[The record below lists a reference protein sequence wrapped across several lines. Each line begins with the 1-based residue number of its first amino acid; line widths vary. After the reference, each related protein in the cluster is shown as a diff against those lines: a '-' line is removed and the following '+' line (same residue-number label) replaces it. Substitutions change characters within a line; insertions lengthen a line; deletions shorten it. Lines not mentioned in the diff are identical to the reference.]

1 MQTELQETRTQI
13 ALEAAMQELLRE
25 KPLEQIRVRELADRC
40 GIRRQSFYYHFNDV
54 YELLDWSISRE
65 REHLLRRQEE
75 FVTWQQVYLDLQQYM
90 AENRAYYQTILRI
103 RGRER
108 LRELLAPVFQ
118 NVMDGLDDYYRK
130 NIPEDMT
137 VQMEKEFSVWQ
148 ENKINLAQ
156 VLLEAWINGS
166 VDITPE
172 DVIREAEGVT
182 VSVFLRM
189 LLWTMLHRQKESSG

>member
-1 MQTELQETRTQI
+1 MQTELQETRTKI

-137 VQMEKEFSVWQ
+137 AQMEKKISLWR
-148 ENKINLAQ
+148 ENRTGLAWI
-156 VLLEAWINGS
+156 LIEAWINGN

-172 DVIREAEGVT
+172 VAIRAAEDVMGSMV
-182 VSVFLRM
+182 LKM
-189 LLWTMLHRQKESSG
+189 LVQTLLHRQKESSG

>member
-1 MQTELQETRTQI
+1 MQTELQETRTKI

-75 FVTWQQVYLDLQQYM
+75 FVTWQQVYLDLLRYIV
-90 AENRAYYQTILRI
+90 ENRAYYQTVLRV

-108 LRELLAPVFQ
+108 LWGMLEPAFQ
-118 NVMDGLDDYYRK
+118 NVMEGVGEYYRK

-189 LLWTMLHRQKESSG
+189 LLRTMLRRREESGG

>member
-1 MQTELQETRTQI
+1 MQTELHETRTKI

-75 FVTWQQVYLDLQQYM
+75 FVTWQQVYLDLLRYIV
-90 AENRAYYQTILRI
+90 ENRAYYQTVLRV

-108 LRELLAPVFQ
+108 LWGMLEPAFQ
-118 NVMDGLDDYYRK
+118 NVMEGVGEYYRK

-189 LLWTMLHRQKESSG
+189 LLRTMLHRQTDSSG

>member
-1 MQTELQETRTQI
+1 MQTELQETRTKI

-90 AENRAYYQTILRI
+90 AENRAYYQTVLRV

-108 LRELLAPVFQ
+108 LWGMLEPAFQ
-118 NVMDGLDDYYRK
+118 NVMEGVGEYYRK

-189 LLWTMLHRQKESSG
+189 LLRTMLHRQKESSG

>member
-1 MQTELQETRTQI
+1 MQTELQETRTKI

-137 VQMEKEFSVWQ
+137 AQMEKEISLWR
-148 ENKINLAQ
+148 ENRTGLAWI
-156 VLLEAWINGS
+156 LIEAWINGN

-172 DVIREAEGVT
+172 VAIRAAEDVMGSMV
-182 VSVFLRM
+182 LKM
-189 LLWTMLHRQKESSG
+189 LVQTLLHRQKESSG

>member
-1 MQTELQETRTQI
+1 MQTELQETRTKI

-137 VQMEKEFSVWQ
+137 AQMEKEISLWR
-148 ENKINLAQ
+148 ENRTGL
-156 VLLEAWINGS
+156 AWILIGN
-166 VDITPE
+166 
-172 DVIREAEGVT
+172 
-182 VSVFLRM
+182 L
-189 LLWTMLHRQKESSG
+189 

>member
-1 MQTELQETRTQI
+1 MQTELQETRTKI

-75 FVTWQQVYLDLQQYM
+75 FVTWQQVYLDLLRYIV
-90 AENRAYYQTILRI
+90 ENRAYYQTVLRV

-108 LRELLAPVFQ
+108 LWGMLEPAFQ
-118 NVMDGLDDYYRK
+118 NVMEGVGEYYRK

-137 VQMEKEFSVWQ
+137 AQMEKEVSLWR
-148 ENKINLAQ
+148 ENRTGLAWI
-156 VLLEAWINGS
+156 LIEAWINGN

-189 LLWTMLHRQKESSG
+189 LLRTMLRRREESGG

>member
-1 MQTELQETRTQI
+1 MQTELQETRTKI

-75 FVTWQQVYLDLQQYM
+75 FVTWQQVYLDLLRYIV
-90 AENRAYYQTILRI
+90 ENRAYYQTVLRV

-108 LRELLAPVFQ
+108 LWGMLEPAFQ
-118 NVMDGLDDYYRK
+118 NVMEGVGEYYRK

-189 LLWTMLHRQKESSG
+189 LLRTLLRRQEESCG

>member
-1 MQTELQETRTQI
+1 MQTELQETRTKI
-13 ALEAAMQELLRE
+13 ALGAAMQELLRE

-137 VQMEKEFSVWQ
+137 AQMEKKISLWR
-148 ENKINLAQ
+148 ENRTGLAWI
-156 VLLEAWINGS
+156 LIEAWINGN

-172 DVIREAEGVT
+172 VAIRVAEDVMGSMV
-182 VSVFLRM
+182 LKM
-189 LLWTMLHRQKESSG
+189 LVQTLLHRQKESSG

>member
-1 MQTELQETRTQI
+1 MQTELQETRTKI

-54 YELLDWSISRE
+54 YELLDWSIGRE
-65 REHLLRRQEE
+65 QERLLRRQTG

-137 VQMEKEFSVWQ
+137 AQMEKEISLWR
-148 ENKINLAQ
+148 ENRTGLAWI
-156 VLLEAWINGS
+156 LIEAWINGN

-172 DVIREAEGVT
+172 VAIRVAEDVMGSMV
-182 VSVFLRM
+182 LKM
-189 LLWTMLHRQKESSG
+189 LVQTLLHRQKESSG

>member
-1 MQTELQETRTQI
+1 MQTELQETRTKI

-40 GIRRQSFYYHFNDV
+40 GIRRQSFYYHFDDV
-54 YELLDWSISRE
+54 YGLLDWSIGRE
-65 REHLLRRQEE
+65 QERLLRRQTG
-75 FVTWQQVYLDLQQYM
+75 FVTWQQVYLDLLRYIV
-90 AENRAYYQTILRI
+90 ENRAYYQTVLRV

-108 LRELLAPVFQ
+108 LWGMLEPAFQ
-118 NVMDGLDDYYRK
+118 NVMEGVGEYYRK

-189 LLWTMLHRQKESSG
+189 LLRTMLRRQEESGG

>member
-1 MQTELQETRTQI
+1 MQTELQETRTKI

-75 FVTWQQVYLDLQQYM
+75 FVTWQQVYLDLLRYIV
-90 AENRAYYQTILRI
+90 ENRAYYQTVLRV

-108 LRELLAPVFQ
+108 LWGMLEPAFQ
-118 NVMDGLDDYYRK
+118 NVMEGVGEYYRK

-156 VLLEAWINGS
+156 VLLGAWINGS

-189 LLWTMLHRQKESSG
+189 LLRTMLRRREESGG

>member
-1 MQTELQETRTQI
+1 MQTELQETRTKI

-189 LLWTMLHRQKESSG
+189 LLRTMLHRQKESSG

>member
-1 MQTELQETRTQI
+1 MQTELQETRTKI
-13 ALEAAMQELLRE
+13 ALDAAMQELLRE

-137 VQMEKEFSVWQ
+137 AQMEKEISLWR
-148 ENKINLAQ
+148 ENRTGLAWI
-156 VLLEAWINGS
+156 LIEAWINGN

-172 DVIREAEGVT
+172 VAIRVAEDVMGSMV
-182 VSVFLRM
+182 LKM
-189 LLWTMLHRQKESSG
+189 LVQTLLHRQKESSG

>member
-1 MQTELQETRTQI
+1 MQTELQETRTKI

-90 AENRAYYQTILRI
+90 AENRAYYQTVLRV

-108 LRELLAPVFQ
+108 LWGMLEPAFQ
-118 NVMDGLDDYYRK
+118 NVMEGVGEYYRK

-189 LLWTMLHRQKESSG
+189 LLRTMLRRREESGG

>member
-1 MQTELQETRTQI
+1 MQTELQETRTKI

-75 FVTWQQVYLDLQQYM
+75 FLTWQQVYLDLLRYIV
-90 AENRAYYQTILRI
+90 ENRAYYQTVLRV

-108 LRELLAPVFQ
+108 LW
-118 NVMDGLDDYYRK
+118 G
-130 NIPEDMT
+130 
-137 VQMEKEFSVWQ
+137 
-148 ENKINLAQ
+148 
-156 VLLEAWINGS
+156 
-166 VDITPE
+166 
-172 DVIREAEGVT
+172 
-182 VSVFLRM
+182 
-189 LLWTMLHRQKESSG
+189 MLHSKM

>member
-1 MQTELQETRTQI
+1 MQTELQETRTKI

-75 FVTWQQVYLDLQQYM
+75 FVTWQQVYLDLLRYIV
-90 AENRAYYQTILRI
+90 ENRAYYQRGRRV

-108 LRELLAPVFQ
+108 LWGMLEPAVQ
-118 NVMDGLDDYYRK
+118 NVMEGVGEYYRK

-189 LLWTMLHRQKESSG
+189 LLRTMLHRQKESGG

>member
-1 MQTELQETRTQI
+1 MQTELQETRTKI
-13 ALEAAMQELLRE
+13 ALGAAMQELLWE

-137 VQMEKEFSVWQ
+137 AQMEKKISLWR
-148 ENKINLAQ
+148 ENRTGLAWI
-156 VLLEAWINGS
+156 LIEAWINGN

-172 DVIREAEGVT
+172 VAIRVAEDVMGSMV
-182 VSVFLRM
+182 LKM
-189 LLWTMLHRQKESSG
+189 LVQTLLHRQKESSG

>member
-1 MQTELQETRTQI
+1 MQTELQETRTKI

-75 FVTWQQVYLDLQQYM
+75 FVTWQQVYLDLLRYIV
-90 AENRAYYQTILRI
+90 ENRAYYQTILRI

-137 VQMEKEFSVWQ
+137 AQMEKEISLWR
-148 ENKINLAQ
+148 ENRTGLAWI
-156 VLLEAWINGS
+156 LIEAWINGN

-172 DVIREAEGVT
+172 VAIRVAEDVMGSMV
-182 VSVFLRM
+182 LKM
-189 LLWTMLHRQKESSG
+189 LVQTLLHRQKESSG

>member
-1 MQTELQETRTQI
+1 MQTELQETRTKI
-13 ALEAAMQELLRE
+13 ALDAAMQELLRE
-25 KPLEQIRVRELADRC
+25 KPLEQIRV
-40 GIRRQSFYYHFNDV
+40 
-54 YELLDWSISRE
+54 

-189 LLWTMLHRQKESSG
+189 LLRTMLHRQKESSG

>member
-1 MQTELQETRTQI
+1 MQTELQETRTKI

-137 VQMEKEFSVWQ
+137 AQMEKEISLWR
-148 ENKINLAQ
+148 ENRTGLAWI
-156 VLLEAWINGS
+156 LIEAWINGN

-172 DVIREAEGVT
+172 VAIRVAEDVTGSMV
-182 VSVFLRM
+182 LKM
-189 LLWTMLHRQKESSG
+189 LVQTLLHRQKDSSG

>member
-1 MQTELQETRTQI
+1 M
-13 ALEAAMQELLRE
+13 LEPA
-25 KPLEQIRVRELADRC
+25 
-40 GIRRQSFYYHFNDV
+40 
-54 YELLDWSISRE
+54 
-65 REHLLRRQEE
+65 
-75 FVTWQQVYLDLQQYM
+75 
-90 AENRAYYQTILRI
+90 
-103 RGRER
+103 
-108 LRELLAPVFQ
+108 FQ
-118 NVMDGLDDYYRK
+118 NVMEGVGEYYRK

-189 LLWTMLHRQKESSG
+189 LLRTMLRRREESGG

>member
-1 MQTELQETRTQI
+1 MQTELQETRTKI

-54 YELLDWSISRE
+54 YELLDWSIGRE
-65 REHLLRRQEE
+65 QERLLRRQTG
-75 FVTWQQVYLDLQQYM
+75 FVTWQQVYLDLQQYI

-137 VQMEKEFSVWQ
+137 AQMEKKISLWR
-148 ENKINLAQ
+148 ENRTGLAWI
-156 VLLEAWINGS
+156 LIEAWINGN

-172 DVIREAEGVT
+172 VAIRVAEDVMGSMV
-182 VSVFLRM
+182 LKM
-189 LLWTMLHRQKESSG
+189 LVQTLLHRQKESSG

>member
-1 MQTELQETRTQI
+1 MQTELQETRTKI

>member
-1 MQTELQETRTQI
+1 MQTELQETRTKI

-137 VQMEKEFSVWQ
+137 AQMEKEISLWR
-148 ENKINLAQ
+148 ENRTGLAWI
-156 VLLEAWINGS
+156 LIEAWINGN

-172 DVIREAEGVT
+172 VAIRVAEDVTGSMV
-182 VSVFLRM
+182 LKM
-189 LLWTMLHRQKESSG
+189 LVQTLLHRQKESSG

>member
-1 MQTELQETRTQI
+1 MQTELQETRTKI

-75 FVTWQQVYLDLQQYM
+75 FLTWQQVYLDLLRYIV
-90 AENRAYYQTILRI
+90 ENRAYYQTVLRV

-108 LRELLAPVFQ
+108 LWGMLEPAFQ
-118 NVMDGLDDYYRK
+118 NVMEGVGEYYRK

-189 LLWTMLHRQKESSG
+189 LLRTMLHRQKESSG

>member
-1 MQTELQETRTQI
+1 MQTELQETRTKI

-54 YELLDWSISRE
+54 YELLDWSIGRE

-75 FVTWQQVYLDLQQYM
+75 FVTWQQVYLDLQQYI

-137 VQMEKEFSVWQ
+137 AQMEKKISLWR
-148 ENKINLAQ
+148 ENRTGLAWI
-156 VLLEAWINGS
+156 LIEAWINGN

-172 DVIREAEGVT
+172 VAIRVAEDVMGSMV
-182 VSVFLRM
+182 LKM
-189 LLWTMLHRQKESSG
+189 LVQTLLHRQKESSG

>member
-1 MQTELQETRTQI
+1 MQTELQETRTKI

-137 VQMEKEFSVWQ
+137 AQMEKEVSLWR
-148 ENKINLAQ
+148 ENRTGLAWI
-156 VLLEAWINGS
+156 LIEAWINGN

-172 DVIREAEGVT
+172 VAIRVAEDVMGSMV
-182 VSVFLRM
+182 LKM
-189 LLWTMLHRQKESSG
+189 LVQTLLHRQKESSG

>member
-1 MQTELQETRTQI
+1 MQTELQETRTKI

-75 FVTWQQVYLDLQQYM
+75 FVTWQQVYLDLLRYIV
-90 AENRAYYQTILRI
+90 ENRAYYQTVLRV

-108 LRELLAPVFQ
+108 LWGMLEPAFQ
-118 NVMDGLDDYYRK
+118 NVMEGVGEYYRK

-189 LLWTMLHRQKESSG
+189 LLRTMLHRQKESSG